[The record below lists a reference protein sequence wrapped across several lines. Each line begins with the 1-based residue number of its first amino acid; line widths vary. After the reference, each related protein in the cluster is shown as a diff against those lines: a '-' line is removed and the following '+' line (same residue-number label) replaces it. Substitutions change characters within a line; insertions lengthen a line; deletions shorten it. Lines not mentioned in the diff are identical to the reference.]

1 MKFDKI
7 IRKIYFFLIFCIL
20 SNLLEIEDEF
30 LYRLLY
36 SVLLVC
42 SGFYFFEKSKE

>member
-7 IRKIYFFLIFCIL
+7 IRKVYLFLIFYIL
-20 SNLLEIEDEF
+20 SNLLWTEDK
-30 LYRLLY
+30 LSCRILY

-42 SGFYFFEKSKE
+42 TAFYFFEKSKE